1 MVVVSAPPSKP
12 TAAATNLGFL
22 TIVRDASGY
31 LGGYL
36 VTNPW
41 GRPLEFR
48 LSSAVQPNRVQQ
60 ILYGQTL
67 EPYIC
72 ADLVGKTLVDKTATP
87 AQIIL
92 TDHPAA
98 VDLRLRLDIPVGFV
112 KPSST
117 AQPAS
122 PHAHFPNDARVL
134 DDLVNRH
141 GNFDFAEPFARIRE
155 AIAEARKLG
164 VASRN

>member
-1 MVVVSAPPSKP
+1 MAVLSAPTS
-12 TAAATNLGFL
+12 TTNLGFL
-22 TIVRDASGY
+22 TIVRDGAGY

-36 VTNPW
+36 VTNLW

-48 LSSAVQPNRVQQ
+48 ISNAVQPNRVQQ
-60 ILYGQTL
+60 ILYGQSL

-72 ADLVGKTLVDKTATP
+72 ADLLGKTLVDKTATA

-98 VDLRLRLDIPVGFV
+98 VDLRLRLDVPVALV
-112 KPSST
+112 NADDPIS
-117 AQPAS
+117 PLS
-122 PHAHFPNDARVL
+122 PHAHFPSDATVVR
-134 DDLVNRH
+134 DLKNRL
-141 GNFDFAEPFARIRE
+141 GNFDFVEPFTRIRE
-155 AIAEARKLG
+155 ALAEARKLG

>member
-1 MVVVSAPPSKP
+1 MAVLQAPAS
-12 TAAATNLGFL
+12 TINMGFL
-22 TIVRDASGY
+22 TIVRDGSGY

-41 GRPLEFR
+41 ARPLEFR

-60 ILYGQTL
+60 ILYGQSL

-72 ADLVGKTLVDKTATP
+72 ADLLGKTLVDKTATS

-98 VDLRLRLDIPVGFV
+98 LDLRLRVDIPVALV
-112 KPSST
+112 DLSAATSPL
-117 AQPAS
+117 S
-122 PHAHFPNDARVL
+122 PHAHFPNDVSALREL
-134 DDLVNRH
+134 NERL
-141 GNFDFAEPFARIRE
+141 GN
-155 AIAEARKLG
+155 
-164 VASRN
+164 